1 MMNGGQLYGRSM
13 AFPPRVAA
21 DGRMAW
27 SEGET
32 NVRESIRIILKTEQ
46 GERLNLP
53 DFGAGLQRYLFEPNT
68 VTTRFQIEDQITKA
82 LLLWEPRISVTGVS
96 VEQDPTETQS
106 AIAAIEYKLVSTGI
120 QERVT
125 LRLNLGS

>member
-106 AIAAIEYKLVSTGI
+106 AIATIEYKLVSTGI
-120 QERVT
+120 QERVN
-125 LRLNLGS
+125 LRLSLGS